1 MAVEWFCR
9 LMGTE
14 MGPYTSA
21 QLIEMVKSHQLTP
34 EDLVKRGADGQWI
47 DAHRVKGLFDDAAS
61 SSIIRAQLPPE
72 VRKAAHD
79 REQEAP
85 AKPPKPARVDWYYI
99 SNHNKVGPLTFEDL
113 VTHGLR
119 GLIRPSDRVWSSKSP
134 KWCEARKVKGLSLRD
149 DVQ

>member
-47 DAHRVKGLFDDAAS
+47 DALRLF
-61 SSIIRAQLPPE
+61 
-72 VRKAAHD
+72 
-79 REQEAP
+79 
-85 AKPPKPARVDWYYI
+85 AR
-99 SNHNKVGPLTFEDL
+99 SCRQK
-113 VTHGLR
+113 
-119 GLIRPSDRVWSSKSP
+119 
-134 KWCEARKVKGLSLRD
+134 
-149 DVQ
+149 